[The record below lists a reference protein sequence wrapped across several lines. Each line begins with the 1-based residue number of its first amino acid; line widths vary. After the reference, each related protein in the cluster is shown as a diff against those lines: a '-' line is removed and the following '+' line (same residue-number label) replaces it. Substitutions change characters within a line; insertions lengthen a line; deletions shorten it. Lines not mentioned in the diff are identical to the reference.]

1 MHKNMLIFCGLAICL
16 PVTAMAD
23 GLDLDKQLN
32 GLDIETEVVG
42 SSGGG
47 SAGTAT
53 TSTTQMLQIT
63 NNADVSVTCELQP
76 RPAEAQSDAPPPT
89 TIEPGEQTSLAVPGK
104 YTGAPLQAKLVC
116 EPQ

>member
-1 MHKNMLIFCGLAICL
+1 MLIFYGLAICL
-16 PVTAMAD
+16 PATVTAMAD

-53 TSTTQMLQIT
+53 ASTTQMLKVT
-63 NNADVSVTCELQP
+63 NNADVSVTCKLQP
-76 RPAEAQSDAPPPT
+76 GPAEAQSDAPPPS

>member
-53 TSTTQMLQIT
+53 TTH
-63 NNADVSVTCELQP
+63 E
-76 RPAEAQSDAPPPT
+76 
-89 TIEPGEQTSLAVPGK
+89 
-104 YTGAPLQAKLVC
+104 
-116 EPQ
+116 